1 MDPASTRGSEP
12 GSRPGAPPAGP
23 SPPGR
28 VTRATALTLSTGL
41 GVGLLPG
48 APGTYG
54 SALAVGVFVVVSPM
68 PGGLLLLSLLALGAL
83 GVWSADVAERVLG
96 RADDGR
102 IVIDEVLGQL
112 VALAPLWVLVP
123 GSAGSWPWL
132 VTGFV
137 AFRCFDITKPGP
149 VGWAERRF
157 RGGLGVMM
165 DDVVAGGLAALL
177 LVALALVASSSFPLS
192 LVGWREAP

>member
-1 MDPASTRGSEP
+1 MDPASTPGSEP
-12 GSRPGAPPAGP
+12 GSRPVVGPGAPPTGP
-23 SPPGR
+23 LPPGR

-54 SALAVGVFVVVSPM
+54 SALAVGIFVVVSPM
-68 PGGLLLLSLLALGAL
+68 PGSLLLLSLLALGAL

-96 RADDGR
+96 RTDDGR

-149 VGWAERRF
+149 VGWAERHF

-177 LVALALVASSSFPLS
+177 LTALVLALPLS
-192 LVGWREAP
+192 DWRAAL